1 MESEKKKINVMFV
14 GPYPPPFGGISS
26 LILSLIEGY
35 DEKQIKKAIVVYFDK
50 KDSIEFLE
58 RATVYRFSVKKNLIK
73 ILNPRNILILF
84 SAFNVYKGK
93 NLTLRDFIVTIVKTI
108 LINNIAEEENI
119 NVVSFYQSDFSLPL
133 LLCKK
138 IWHKNRGIVLTVFG
152 EIFDMYSYFLPR
164 KELFVELIESAD
176 VVISSSCYCSLAYDQ
191 IGNKRKIEVIY
202 VGVSL
207 DRFNNLSRDTEREKY
222 GFLPSDTVLLYMG
235 RFLNEMGL
243 DSILKIAPELIKFDN
258 SIKLLLAGAKG
269 QLTEEALNL
278 RVKYPDNIYVMNDI
292 TFDAQPSLYAVSD
305 IVLAPTKD
313 KHACMGVTIKE
324 AMAASKPVIAS
335 DSGGIPEATIN
346 DKTGIIVP
354 LKEDGDNDLD
364 GFISAILALYQ
375 DKEKQKEFGISSR
388 ERVKQLFSEDVTN
401 EKYLDAFKR
410 SIQKQ

>member
-1 MESEKKKINVMFV
+1 M
-14 GPYPPPFGGISS
+14 
-26 LILSLIEGY
+26 
-35 DEKQIKKAIVVYFDK
+35 
-50 KDSIEFLE
+50 
-58 RATVYRFSVKKNLIK
+58 
-73 ILNPRNILILF
+73 
-84 SAFNVYKGK
+84 
-93 NLTLRDFIVTIVKTI
+93 
-108 LINNIAEEENI
+108 
-119 NVVSFYQSDFSLPL
+119 
-133 LLCKK
+133 
-138 IWHKNRGIVLTVFG
+138 
-152 EIFDMYSYFLPR
+152 
-164 KELFVELIESAD
+164 
-176 VVISSSCYCSLAYDQ
+176 
-191 IGNKRKIEVIY
+191 
-202 VGVSL
+202 GVSL